1 MPKPVRRRASA
12 AATATKRRLRTV
24 YVLSDST
31 GNLARHMLTAF
42 LTQFPPDA
50 LKVIARTFV
59 DTPRKVDDVFAEIAA
74 ASGIIFHA
82 VVSESVKRAIVSC
95 AERLR
100 LPACDLT
107 GEFVSFLS
115 MHSGLEPTHD
125 AHRLHHMDNAYDRR
139 IMAIEFALDHDDG
152 QGLESLHEAD
162 IVLVGVSR
170 TSKTPTTVYLAQQG
184 FKAGNVALAI
194 EVDPP
199 RELLM
204 LDATRVIG
212 MTIQPH
218 ELADIR
224 ARRGE
229 QWRLGKSIYN
239 ELDHVE
245 REIRW
250 SRDLFRRQGWQ
261 ILDVTHQAI
270 EETAARIVSLLGL
283 APPTGM

>member
-1 MPKPVRRRASA
+1 
-12 AATATKRRLRTV
+12 V

-42 LTQFPPDA
+42 LTQFPQDA
-50 LKVIARTFV
+50 LSIRAKTFV
-59 DTPRKVDDVFAEIAA
+59 DTPRKADDLFREIASTA
-74 ASGIIFHA
+74 PGMVVHA
-82 VVSESVKRAIVSC
+82 VVSPAVKRAIVENG
-95 AERLR
+95 ERLG
-100 LPACDLT
+100 LPVCDLT
-107 GEFVSFLS
+107 GDFVQFLS
-115 MHSGLEPTHD
+115 RHSGLEPNHD
-125 AHRLHHMDNAYDRR
+125 AQRLHHMDDAYDRR
-139 IMAIEFALDHDDG
+139 IKAIEFALDHDDG
-152 QGLESLHEAD
+152 QGLQSLHEAD
-162 IVLVGVSR
+162 IVLTGVSR

-184 FKAGNVALAI
+184 FKVGNVALAV
-194 EVDPP
+194 EVQPP

-204 LDATRVIG
+204 LDATKVIG
-212 MTIQPH
+212 LTIRPH

-229 QWRLGKSIYN
+229 QWRLGKSLYN

-270 EETAARIVSLLGL
+270 EETAARVVSLLGL
-283 APPTGM
+283 TPPAGA